1 MAVSDPVPGDVA
13 RPVAIVPPPVVAT
26 RGSGGHSAHEQEPL
40 LELAALDAPR
50 RPFNDPIFLA
60 PLSPAEEAAPAP
72 VVSTGDRPSDAVALL
87 RAEPHLTADAL
98 AERLRS
104 LGWVLDDRVARQVHA
119 QARHYL
125 RGPLTAV
132 R

>member
-1 MAVSDPVPGDVA
+1 VLTSV
-13 RPVAIVPPPVVAT
+13 
-26 RGSGGHSAHEQEPL
+26 RGGMTDGAGPEQLALP
-40 LELAALDAPR
+40 ELTAALDAPR

-60 PLSPAEEAAPAP
+60 PAP
-72 VVSTGDRPSDAVALL
+72 VTVEPDQSPFTSTGDRPSDAVALL
-87 RAEPHLTADAL
+87 RADPELSADGL
-98 AERLRS
+98 AERLRA

-119 QARHYL
+119 QARYYL

>member
-1 MAVSDPVPGDVA
+1 VA
-13 RPVAIVPPPVVAT
+13 GRSPAPASPSLPDA
-26 RGSGGHSAHEQEPL
+26 AHGPEQ
-40 LELAALDAPR
+40 AAGLLDAPR

-60 PLSPAEEAAPAP
+60 PAP
-72 VVSTGDRPSDAVALL
+72 VPDPDEPPAVLASTGDRPSDAVALL
-87 RAEPHLTADAL
+87 RAEPHLGAVEL
-98 AERLRS
+98 GQRLRE
-104 LGWVLDDRVARQVHA
+104 LGWVLDERTARQVHA

>member
-1 MAVSDPVPGDVA
+1 MAAGANGAGQASEVA
-13 RPVAIVPPPVVAT
+13 PAP
-26 RGSGGHSAHEQEPL
+26 
-40 LELAALDAPR
+40 ELTVALDAPR

-60 PLSPAEEAAPAP
+60 PLAPTQEPAQGPA
-72 VVSTGDRPSDAVALL
+72 VSTGDRPSDAVALL
-87 RAEPHLTADAL
+87 RADPHLSADGL
-98 AERLRS
+98 AERLRA